1 MARRKAGAARDGLN
15 IILVGCGKVGVSL
28 VEKLSQEGHNI
39 TVVDRQAA
47 ALSAVTDLYD
57 VSGVV
62 GNGASYRVQQEAGID
77 EADILISVTASDELN
92 LLIGGSKAAYYLA
105 RRLLAVGVQVR
116 IIEADM
122 ARCGNWRCGIIC

>member
-1 MARRKAGAARDGLN
+1 MGFETHQ
-15 IILVGCGKVGVSL
+15 V
-28 VEKLSQEGHNI
+28 HN
-39 TVVDRQAA
+39 A
-47 ALSAVTDLYD
+47 
-57 VSGVV
+57 
-62 GNGASYRVQQEAGID
+62 
-77 EADILISVTASDELN
+77 

>member
-39 TVVDRQAA
+39 TVADRQAA
-47 ALSAVTDLYD
+47 AVSAVTDLYD

-77 EADILISVTASDELN
+77 EADILISVTS
-92 LLIGGSKAAYYLA
+92 S
-105 RRLLAVGVQVR
+105 
-116 IIEADM
+116 
-122 ARCGNWRCGIIC
+122 